1 MNNFD
6 DILNTPGQSVPQDNG
21 GKQPWQIEA
30 EENKQSAYA
39 MIDKTLTEF
48 SEGGGNLQSY
58 LDVQSKFDRYSAR
71 NALLI
76 MEQKPDAI
84 KIGDYGYWKDQGV
97 FVKKQERSNPILILE
112 PGNEYTRED
121 GSVGQYYN
129 AKKLYDITQT
139 TTREKS
145 QPTVNRDERL
155 LLKALINN
163 PPAPIK
169 TVEELPNGVGAFY
182 DHDANEIQVRKGM
195 DASDIFRSVSL
206 ELAHAELAAGN
217 EDYTRNDAGMTAFC
231 VSYML
236 CKKNSIDTKGYDLSR
251 LSNVFEG
258 KEPQEVGAEL
268 SQIRDTAHSIS
279 SRMAKVLEPANKA
292 PKQQGQER

>member
-6 DILNTPGQSVPQDNG
+6 DILNTPEQPVPQDNS

-139 TTREKS
+139 TTREKA

-169 TVEELPNGVGAFY
+169 TVDELPNGVGAFY
-182 DHDANEIQVRKGM
+182 DHDTNEIGVRKGM

-217 EDYTRNDAGMTAFC
+217 ENYTRNDAGMKAYC

-236 CKKNSIDTKGYDLSR
+236 CKKNGIDTKGYDLSR

-258 KEPQEVGAEL
+258 KETQEVGAEL
-268 SQIRDTAHSIS
+268 SEIRDTAHSIS
-279 SRMAKVLEPANKA
+279 SRMAKVLEPATKA